1 MPGKNV
7 GKYEQGGITT
17 QPADQPHE
25 SGMPH
30 RAAPAGPVP
39 KAPQWEP
46 EPHHTAPN
54 NDAHKV

>member
-1 MPGKNV
+1 MPKNV
-7 GKYEQGGITT
+7 GRYEQGGIHTV
-17 QPADQPHE
+17 PDDAAHE

-39 KAPQWEP
+39 QSPQWEP
-46 EPHHTAPN
+46 DPMHSAPN